1 MYIAAEYSDVSRL
14 IMRAARI
21 VLLVVGGIILLTS
34 FGLLVGG
41 VVLYRVNTSLTDN
54 QGFISSAGQRFA
66 AASYAITTQ
75 DVNINIGTGTDWRI
89 WRPSVRDLITVRITT
104 SSNSPVENVFL
115 GIANATDAQAYLSNV
130 QYDEVVGLEFNPG
143 SSPNVEY
150 RPHQGS
156 TTPVNR
162 LSQAFWVSS
171 AHGAG
176 TQTLEWKPQTGT
188 YWIVLMNEDGSAGL
202 DDTVSLGARIPLLST
217 IGLGLVLGGIVGL
230 AVGVIMLY
238 FGARR

>member
-1 MYIAAEYSDVSRL
+1 
-14 IMRAARI
+14 MRPQRI

-34 FGLLVGG
+34 FGLLIGG
-41 VVLYRVNTSLTDN
+41 AVLYRVNTTLTDS
-54 QGFISSAGQRFA
+54 QGFISSAGQRFITV
-66 AASYAITTQ
+66 SYAIATQ
-75 DVNINIGTGTDWRI
+75 DVNINIGTGADWGI
-89 WRPSVRDLITVRITT
+89 WRPSTGDLITIRLTA
-104 SSNSPVENVFL
+104 SSNSPAENVFL
-115 GIANATDAQAYLSNV
+115 GIANVADAQAYLSNV
-130 QYDEVVGLEFNPG
+130 QYDEVVRLEFNPG

-156 TTPVNR
+156 TTPTNPS
-162 LSQAFWVSS
+162 SQTFWVSS

-188 YWIVLMNEDGSAGL
+188 YWIVLMNENGSAGL

-217 IGLGLVLGGIVGL
+217 VGLGLILGGIVGL

-238 FGARR
+238 FGSRR